1 MIKVVLASASPRRRD
16 LLSLIGISHTVLPA
30 DINEDTIEGESPVA
44 YTERL
49 SREKA
54 SAVKVSDALVIAADT
69 TVVID
74 NDILGKPV
82 DPSDAVKMISRLNGR
97 THRVV
102 TAVACSLNGRLL
114 SNVTQVSVTFRTLTE
129 QEICEYVATGEP
141 MDKAG
146 AYGIQGYGSAIVE
159 RIDGDYFAVMG
170 LPIVP
175 MLKLFKE
182 LGVLYHFADGISPTA
197 VDISDPKSQSFPE
210 PAQQ

>member
-1 MIKVVLASASPRRRD
+1 MIKVILASASPRRRD
-16 LLSLIGISHTVLPA
+16 LLSLIGINHTVRPA
-30 DINEDTIEGESPVA
+30 DINEDTIDGESPVA

-49 SREKA
+49 SREKVR
-54 SAVKVSDALVIAADT
+54 AVDVADALVIAADT

-74 NDILGKPV
+74 DDILGKPS
-82 DPSDAVKMISRLNGR
+82 DFSDAVKMISRLSGR
-97 THRVV
+97 THTVV
-102 TAVACSLNGRLL
+102 TAVACSLNGKVL
-114 SNVTQVSVTFRTLTE
+114 SNVTQVKVTFRNLTE
-129 QEICEYVATGEP
+129 QEISEYVATGEP

-182 LGVLYHFADGISPTA
+182 LGVPYHFENGISPIVIDT
-197 VDISDPKSQSFPE
+197 SDPKAESFPE